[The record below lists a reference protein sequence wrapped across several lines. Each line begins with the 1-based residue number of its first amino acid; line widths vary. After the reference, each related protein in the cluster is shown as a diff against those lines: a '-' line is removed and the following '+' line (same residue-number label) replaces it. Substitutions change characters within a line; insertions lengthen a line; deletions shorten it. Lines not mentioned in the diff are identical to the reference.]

1 MRVRPRANGKFL
13 TPRQAEAEYGIPYQ
27 RIWEWVREGRLPHL
41 DDGRRSYL
49 IRRVDLDRFINE
61 TMSVVRS

>member
-1 MRVRPRANGKFL
+1 MRVRPRPNGKFL
-13 TPRQAEAEYGIPYQ
+13 TLRQAEAEYAIPYL
-27 RIWEWVREGRLPHL
+27 RLWEWVRERRFPHL